1 MPRFA
6 VCLLSLLLGACA
18 HAPLTEMAGIPRV
31 GHFGPY
37 HGIVVMATKTDDL
50 IRRQTIEEGFCK
62 ALRPTPCRSMLGM
75 APPYLPNDP
84 HATLARMGQS
94 GMDALLV
101 VAVNM
106 DEANYNAS
114 AVDTFSIDKSAT
126 GKKEI
131 RGMKSDSGVFLEQ
144 IQGMTEDER
153 EGKSKSLQ
161 GGHRQSEGKLL
172 LIDLQSG
179 QPGWG
184 GAFATRS
191 GTDITSAGFAKSEAA
206 PVVAALKK
214 AGLLGDGPG
223 APTNPSPAILPW
235 LAPAPD
241 AAPEETALPGK
252 KPATGSKPLV
262 I

>member
-1 MPRFA
+1 
-6 VCLLSLLLGACA
+6 
-18 HAPLTEMAGIPRV
+18 MAGIPRA

-37 HGIVVMATKTDDL
+37 HGIVVMATKTGDL
-50 IRRQTIEEGFCK
+50 IRRQTIEEGFCE

-84 HATLARMGQS
+84 DATLARMGQS

-101 VAVNM
+101 VAVNL
-106 DEANYNAS
+106 DEANHNAS
-114 AVDTFSIDKSAT
+114 AIDTFSSDKSAT

-131 RGMKSDSGVFLEQ
+131 RGVKSDSGIFLEQ
-144 IQGMTEDER
+144 IQGMTEGER
-153 EGKSKSLQ
+153 EGQVKSLQ

-179 QPGWG
+179 QPSWG

-191 GTDITSAGFAKSEAA
+191 GTDITSAGFAKSEAT

-214 AGLLGDGPG
+214 AGLLGNGPG

-235 LAPAPD
+235 LAPTPD
-241 AAPEETALPGK
+241 ATPEETGLPSK
-252 KPATGSKPLV
+252 KPKATQAPLV